1 MKRVV
6 ITVIVVSVLLV
17 QLGLGQEAKL
27 KIGEP
32 LEGFSLPDVRSGRTV
47 SLSDY
52 ADSKAVVLIFIA
64 TGCPYS
70 NAFNG
75 VMADLSERYEPR
87 GAVFIGI
94 NSNKTEPAKEVKR
107 HAEENGFGFVVVK
120 DGGSAFAN
128 ELGAQVTPEVFLLD
142 KDGKLRYHG
151 ALGNSRQPTTKPEA
165 ANGDELVQALESVV
179 AGRDVAMAQTKM
191 FGCTIKR

>member
-6 ITVIVVSVLLV
+6 ITVISISVMLV

-27 KIGEP
+27 KIDGQ

-47 SLSDY
+47 SLSDFES
-52 ADSKAVVLIFIA
+52 SKAVVLIFIS

-70 NAFNG
+70 NAFNV
-75 VMADLSERYEPR
+75 VMADLSKRYGTR

-94 NSNKTEPAKEVKR
+94 NSNKTEPARDVKK
-107 HAEENGFGFVVVK
+107 HAEENGLEFTVVK
-120 DGGSAFAN
+120 DGDSSFAN
-128 ELGAQVTPEVFLLD
+128 QLGAQVTPEVFLLD

-151 ALGNSRQPTTKPEA
+151 ALGNSRQPTTKVAE
-165 ANGDELVQALESVV
+165 ANGDELVQALESVLN
-179 AGRDVAMAQTKM
+179 GDHVAMPQTKM